1 MAPRPKPKPMAVAL
15 KYEAGLRAPFLLA
28 KGSGKAAGRLEALA
42 RESGVPLLRDGA
54 LAEALYPI
62 DLGDYVPE
70 EYYETV
76 ARVFAFVKKIEEA

>member
-1 MAPRPKPKPMAVAL
+1 MAPRSRPKAVAL
-15 KYEAGLRAPFLLA
+15 KYEAGLKAPFLLA
-28 KGSGKAAGRLEALA
+28 KGAGGAALRLEALA
-42 RESGVPLLRDGA
+42 KESGVPLLRDGA

-62 DLGDYVPE
+62 DIGDYVPE